1 MHALQYF
8 TLCFMYVVSMLNRSR
23 AELRKTSQT
32 PEPGHKNP
40 RVQALSVKWRQ
51 VWLMT
56 MDRRRRLQDA
66 LDLQKEVCVC
76 LSIEMYIHELCVY
89 YFIILDMHQPVHR
102 LHRTCICY
110 SGCYFGNHDFCVP
123 RIEFDMDTFLCYPL
137 HYFSYLL

>member
-1 MHALQYF
+1 MCYTRRKIEGGVEALREDDDTNFLKPNGQSRNLNIYDYKLMHALQYF
-8 TLCFMYVVSMLNRSR
+8 TLCYMYVVSMLNRSR

-76 LSIEMYIHELCVY
+76 LSIKMLIHE
-89 YFIILDMHQPVHR
+89 FH
-102 LHRTCICY
+102 Y
-110 SGCYFGNHDFCVP
+110 SGYAP
-123 RIEFDMDTFLCYPL
+123 TIT
-137 HYFSYLL
+137 SAT

>member
-1 MHALQYF
+1 MKIKLIHAFQYF
-8 TLCFMYVVSMLNRSR
+8 TLCYIYVVSMLNRSR

-76 LSIEMYIHELCVY
+76 LSIKMYIHELCVY

-102 LHRTCICY
+102 LHRTWDMLFRML
-110 SGCYFGNHDFCVP
+110 FG
-123 RIEFDMDTFLCYPL
+123 
-137 HYFSYLL
+137 